1 MINITERV
9 LKIIGVSIA
18 LLTMSACILN
28 NTTYKDADKN
38 ADISRQKIH
47 NAEAQFDKTDPPVIN
62 QSGFY
67 VSTQPVKLKTGPAWL
82 NRPIDLEAQ
91 QMPLDQLV
99 NQLLANTNIN
109 ARYDETVA
117 SQRPISM
124 HYHGTIKGALDTLA
138 EKTHIYYF
146 IDEHTINWSIFETR
160 TFNIAFMPGT
170 SNYFVGQQANE
181 NGISGGGGS
190 GGGPQSYDQSDV
202 HSNLNDD
209 QYSNLQGALS
219 VWDDLRQ
226 ALNEL
231 KSSEG
236 TVVVSEASTSVTVR
250 DRPDNVAAISQY
262 IKKLNIMLSQ
272 QVAIKVEVIDVTLN
286 KDYNLGIDW
295 DVIANTLGTRF
306 NLRAPLASATD
317 VSAQT
322 AIPNSSSTA
331 LSSFIIGK
339 GDAKTLI
346 SALDEQGKLNVV
358 TRPQV
363 VTLNNQIAS
372 IRITTDTA
380 YVKQVSTTVINDG
393 GTTSSIEPGT
403 VTEGF
408 TLFVLPKIKDEDVYM
423 QISSVLSDLLAIKKE
438 DNEPT
443 NFEVNQSKNNN
454 DKNNNNSNNQFVAI
468 QVPTLAQ
475 KVFNQRSVVRSGT
488 TLVIA
493 GFKRLRDAT
502 DRATLFGVPSGQG
515 AETQNVETVVLIT
528 PVILSS

>member
-1 MINITERV
+1 MIKQFVRIFS
-9 LKIIGVSIA
+9 IISMSLA
-18 LLTMSACILN
+18 LLTLNACIFK
-28 NTTYKDADKN
+28 NTTYKDADRN

-47 NAEAQFDKTDPPVIN
+47 NEEARFDKTAPPVIN

-67 VSTQPVKLKTGPAWL
+67 VNPAPIKLKKGPAWL
-82 NRPIDLEAQ
+82 NQPITLEAHH
-91 QMPLDQLV
+91 MPLEYLV
-99 NQLLANTNIN
+99 NQLLSHTNIN
-109 ARYDETVA
+109 ARYDDTVQ
-117 SQRPISM
+117 SDQLITM
-124 HYHGTIKGALDTLA
+124 HFQGTIKGALDTLA
-138 EKTHIYYF
+138 EKAHIFYF
-146 IDEHTINWSIFETR
+146 IDEHTINWSMFETR

-170 SNYFVGQQANE
+170 SNYFVGQQANQ
-181 NGISGGGGS
+181 SGFGGGS
-190 GGGPQSYDQSDV
+190 GSQYNQSNDV

-219 VWDDLRQ
+219 IWDDLRQ

-231 KSSEG
+231 KSDQG
-236 TVVVSEASTSVTVR
+236 TVVVSEASTSVTVK
-250 DRPDNVAAISQY
+250 DRPDNVAAIAEY
-262 IKKLNIMLSQ
+262 IKKLNTMLSQ

-286 KDYNLGIDW
+286 KEYNIGIDW
-295 DVIANTLGTRF
+295 DVIANTLDTRF

-317 VSAQT
+317 ISAQN
-322 AIPNSSSTA
+322 AIRDGSSSA
-331 LSSFIIGK
+331 VSSFIIGK

-346 SALDEQGKLNVV
+346 SALDQQGKLNVV

-408 TLFVLPKIKDEDVYM
+408 TLYVLPKIKNQDVYM
-423 QISSVLSDLLAIKKE
+423 QISSTLSDLLAIQKE

-443 NFEVNQSKNNN
+443 SFEAEQAENNKNN
-454 DKNNNNSNNQFVAI
+454 KNNNNSNQFVAI

-502 DRATLFGVPSGQG
+502 ARATLFGIPSGEG
-515 AETQNVETVVLIT
+515 AEQQNVETVVLIT
-528 PVILSS
+528 PVILSN